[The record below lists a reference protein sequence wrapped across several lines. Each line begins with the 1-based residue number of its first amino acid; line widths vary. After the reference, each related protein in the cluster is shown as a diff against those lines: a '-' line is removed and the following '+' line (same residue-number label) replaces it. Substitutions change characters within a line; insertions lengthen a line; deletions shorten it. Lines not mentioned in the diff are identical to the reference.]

1 MALRCDSL
9 RRASRQS
16 TGLGQRDVHSCG
28 TDVREKIGL
37 MHTKSKWRW
46 KKGASPGDFPREDYE
61 ANWEGRFT
69 LEDLNIHGKR
79 ALGMDV

>member
-1 MALRCDSL
+1 MP
-9 RRASRQS
+9 
-16 TGLGQRDVHSCG
+16 T
-28 TDVREKIGL
+28 
-37 MHTKSKWRW
+37 HTKSKWRW
-46 KKGASPGDFPREDYE
+46 KKAHHLDFPREDYE